1 MDFDEYQ
8 ELSRRT
14 AGKQPPVRDGVPGEL
29 AYCALGL
36 VCEAGEAG
44 DHIKKIVYHG
54 HALDVV
60 TQADLLDELGDVL
73 WYLAGVCSFAGISLS
88 EVAELNVEKL
98 RKRYP
103 GGFSQERSRTRPE
116 NASQGASS
124 AGSYVTGAWLWYE
137 QWKRWRYN
145 TTHGYVIVEHDKETG
160 RWVATITASNAFKD
174 TIYALTEDDA
184 KREGSAALERYTAT
198 RKLMELKP

>member
-54 HALDVV
+54 HELDVV

-73 WYLAGVCSFAGISLS
+73 WYLAGVCSFAGISFS
-88 EVAELNVEKL
+88 EVAEFNVAKL

-103 GGFSQERSRTRPE
+103 SGFSQERSRTRPE
-116 NASQGASS
+116 NSPTEPLGASP
-124 AGSYVTGAWLWYE
+124 YVTGAWLWYE

-145 TTHGYVIVEHDKETG
+145 TTHGYVIVEHDEVMH
-160 RWVATITASNAFKD
+160 RWIAHITASNDFKD
-174 TIYALTEDDA
+174 TVYALTEDDA
-184 KREGSAALERYTAT
+184 KRESAAMLERYTAT
-198 RKLMELKP
+198 RKIMEA